1 MTRVLH
7 SEVVPRHMDV
17 VVVGSLAYDSIQTPA
32 AKGERLL
39 GGSATYAGLASSAC
53 DASCGVVGVVGN
65 DFRPEDRDLLAES
78 GLDLAGL
85 VTAEGNTF
93 HWEGEYSGAMGE
105 ASTLN
110 TELNVFEAFDP
121 EVPAAWVSPK
131 VLFCANLH
139 PALQAKVLDQCSP
152 TRLRMLDSMNLWID
166 IARPLLDDVLQRV
179 DVVVLNDGEVRM
191 LADDA
196 NLVRAAQWLHG
207 QLQPGAILIVK
218 RGEHG
223 VLALHPSGL
232 LHVPSVPSP
241 GLVDPTGCGDSFA
254 GTLAAHLSKG
264 EGPVGREE
272 LRTGLEHA
280 AVVASYTLQGLGVT
294 GLVAMDRQ
302 DREARLQVL
311 RALTH

>member
-1 MTRVLH
+1 
-7 SEVVPRHMDV
+7 MDV

-39 GGSATYAGLASSAC
+39 GGSATYAGLASTASGS
-53 DASCGVVGVVGN
+53 SCGVVGVVGE
-65 DFRPEDRDLLAES
+65 DFRKEDREVLING

-85 VTAEGNTF
+85 VTAEGRTF
-93 HWEGEYSGAMGE
+93 HWQGEYSGAMGE

-121 EVPAAWVSPK
+121 EVPPSWVAPK

-139 PALQAKVLDQCSP
+139 PALQSKVLNQCSP
-152 TRLRMLDSMNLWID
+152 TRLCMLDSMNLWID
-166 IARPLLDDVLQRV
+166 IARPLLVDVLKQV
-179 DVVVLNDGEVRM
+179 DLVVLNDGEVRM
-191 LADDA
+191 LANDE
-196 NLVRAAQWLHG
+196 NLVRAAEWLHNE
-207 QLQPGAILIVK
+207 LQPGAILVVK

-264 EGPVGREE
+264 EGPVSRDE
-272 LRTGLEHA
+272 LRIGLEHA
-280 AVVASYTLQGLGVT
+280 AVVASYTLQGLGVA
-294 GLVAMDRQ
+294 GLVAMEQSDR
-302 DREARLQVL
+302 DTRLQAL
-311 RALTH
+311 RALTR